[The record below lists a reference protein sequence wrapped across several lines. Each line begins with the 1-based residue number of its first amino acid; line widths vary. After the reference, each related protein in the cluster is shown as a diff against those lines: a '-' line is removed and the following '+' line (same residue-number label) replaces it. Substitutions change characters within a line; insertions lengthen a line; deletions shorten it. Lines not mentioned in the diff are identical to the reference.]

1 MKKTL
6 FLMATVALM
15 VASCGDNKKSEES
28 SQTAEQ
34 AAAEA
39 AAPAQSQE
47 TEAITVNLEGTDQ
60 MTFNIQ
66 EIKAKAGQTINLTL
80 KHVGQMA
87 KNQMGHNF
95 VLLKKGTDI
104 PAFGMAAMEAGLEKE
119 YIPNDGK
126 DIIAHT
132 RLLGGGESD
141 TISFKA
147 PSEPG
152 SYDYICSYPGHFS
165 LMKGVLIVE

>member
-34 AAAEA
+34 PAAEA

-80 KHVGQMA
+80 KR
-87 KNQMGHNF
+87 
-95 VLLKKGTDI
+95 TDI

-126 DIIAHT
+126 DVIVHT
-132 RLLGGGESD
+132 KLLGGGESD